1 MDSTT
6 QPKKHFR
13 NALWAS
19 IVMLSAI
26 GGGLYGLVAYQDN
39 APEAGKPLAYLQKT
53 DKQAPAKTEL
63 ALPQEKAGKKPMSV
77 KEQYRRFVENHPHL
91 TRKKLTKKQM
101 KEMGIPKQDRPD
113 LAAELEFLK
122 TMNPAT
128 LTVPRTALQT
138 AREKT
143 KEALKKSKA
152 AIAGVSWTERGPN
165 NVGGRTHA
173 LMFDP
178 NDATRKKVWAG
189 AVAGGLWFNND
200 ITSSAS
206 SWQKVNDFWAT
217 ISVSTIVSD
226 PSNSQTFYVGTG
238 EGFTQDARG
247 AGIWKSTNGGSTW
260 NQLASTT
267 PTNSNHF
274 TWIQKI
280 VVHSS
285 GTIFAATRSNVSGS
299 GGVMRSTDG
308 GLTWMQIYNTATADI
323 DIASNGDIYIGTFGG
338 VVARTTNPTAVG
350 NPTWTNFNPS
360 TGGQRVELAIA
371 PSASSVTGSTVVYAI
386 ASNGSDIQWFRKTT
400 DGGTTWTSVTVP
412 KYLEQS
418 CGFGTTDFTRGQS
431 WYDLTMK
438 VRPDNANVV
447 LVGGIDLHGTTN
459 GGTSWNLLSYWTG
472 GCSRQYVH
480 ADQHAIEFRSTNF
493 NEIIGGSDGGVT
505 YSTNAG
511 TGSSVGVS
519 FNDRNNN
526 YNVTQFYA
534 CAMNNTNG
542 SNVYIAGAQDN
553 GTQRFTVAGINSTD
567 MVNGGD
573 GGFCFIDQTNPNIA
587 IASYVYNNFYR
598 STNGGLSFTGT
609 LLGENTG
616 LFINPA
622 DYDNTAN
629 VLYTAGGS
637 GTMKRVLNVE
647 TSPSSGSVTLSG
659 VGQITTIKANCFTAN
674 RIYVGNSSG
683 DVFRIDNAHAT
694 PTVTNI
700 SGSLPAGY
708 TSSIDVGAND
718 DELLVTYS
726 NYGVKSVFYTNNG
739 GTTWVSKDETAYGLP
754 DMPIRWALFN
764 PNDTKQVLLATELGV
779 WSTSDVK
786 ATNPGWEPTNSG
798 LANVRCDM
806 LRFRTADKQVAIA
819 TFGRGLYTTNAFAS
833 TPTAPTANFTY
844 APRQIIYQPA
854 QMTFTDAS
862 LGTITSRSWNFGSG
876 ASPATSTATA
886 PPAVSYSTLGIKTV
900 SLTVNGTSTRTSDIV
915 VMPTFTPSYL
925 PADGGNFDT
934 DNKHFYPAPSGMA
947 FERGN
952 SNITGKNGTA
962 SGSFAYVIGATAAQ
976 YPDATE
982 SILYTPNYNFST
994 AGAYSFSFKTK
1005 YNVEVNYDGFIV
1017 EYSTNQGGTWTKLGG
1032 NVTATNWYNG
1042 TVDPSGGGSGFPA
1055 NTALFTGSAS
1065 TFETKT
1071 IDCSS
1076 LAGNANVAFR
1086 FVFKSDDAVQGV
1098 GVAIDDVQV
1107 SGPASAFVH
1116 TALSPT
1122 NNATGVA
1129 VNANL
1134 TMTFPSAV
1142 SKGTGNILIRRVS
1155 DNATLET
1162 ITASGA
1168 TVSVSGSVATINP
1181 ANDFPSGVAVYVE
1194 VPTGAFKNASN
1205 VNNTGFSG
1213 SSTWSFTASETVPP
1227 TLVSLS
1233 PTHNATNVAVATNL
1247 VMTLNEN
1254 VQKGTGNIV
1263 IKRSSNASIFET
1275 IDVTSSLVTISGTVV
1290 TINPTNN
1297 LASNTQYFVEVANG
1311 AIKDLAGNNYA
1322 GFSNAGTW
1330 QFTTADVASPTLVS
1344 LTPTNGAIGV
1354 SLVNNISMTFNE
1366 NIAQNAGT
1374 ITIKRSSDNSV
1385 FETITTPSA
1394 LVTISTVSAVI
1405 NPTNNFQNNTQY
1417 YVEVSNGAIT
1427 DLAGNLYAGFTG
1439 NSTWQFTTPDN
1450 VAPTVVSLSPTNG
1463 ANNAA
1468 STTNLVITFNE
1479 SVQKGTG
1486 NIVIKRS
1493 SDNAVAETISVSA
1506 AEVSIAGA
1514 VVTINPVNDLPA
1526 GVQYYVEVANGAIKD
1541 LSNNNF
1547 AGFTGNSTWQFNVVD
1562 VTAPNLVSLS
1572 PANNATNIVLGANLV
1587 MTFNENMQKATAG
1600 TINIKRVNNNT
1611 TFESINVANANVSI
1625 SGAVVTINPTNDL
1638 EPNMQYY
1645 VEVPS
1650 GVLKDL
1656 AGNDYA
1662 GFVTNNAWRFTSID
1676 NIAPTLFSTSPI
1688 NNATAFPGANNLEM
1702 TFSENMRKGTTGTI
1716 VIRRVDNNST
1726 VALFD
1731 MAGASASRVT
1741 IAGSIVTINPTNDL
1755 PFNTDLYVEV
1765 SNDALED
1772 LAGNKFAGL
1781 SGNTAWRF
1789 KTDFSTAIE
1798 DSQLNRAISLFPN
1811 PVAKEATLTIE
1822 NGLVLKNAEMQV
1834 FDTRG
1839 TAVWKEQASQLSAKQ
1854 TLNFQNLPAGKYF
1867 LQIRVGEAVVLKPF
1881 VKVQ

>member
-1 MDSTT
+1 MNSIT

-13 NALWAS
+13 KAIWSGIAL
-19 IVMLSAI
+19 LSAI
-26 GGGLYGLVAYQDN
+26 GGGLYGLMAYQDSM
-39 APEAGKPLAYLQKT
+39 PQAGKPLAYVQKT
-53 DKQAPAKTEL
+53 EKHAPAKTEL
-63 ALPQEKAGKKPMSV
+63 SLPQEKAGKKPMSI
-77 KEQYRRFVENHPHL
+77 KEQYRSFVENHPHL
-91 TRKKLTKKQM
+91 TRQKLTKKQM
-101 KEMGIPKQDRPD
+101 KEMGIPKKDRPD

-128 LTVPRTALQT
+128 LTVPRTALQI

-152 AIAGVSWTERGPN
+152 AIAGVTWTERGPN

-217 ISVSTIVSD
+217 ISVSTIVAD

-247 AGIWKSTNGGSTW
+247 AGIWKSTNGGTTW

-299 GGVMRSTDG
+299 GGVLRSTDG

-323 DIASNGDIYIGTFGG
+323 DIASNGDIYIGTFAG

-360 TGGQRVELAIA
+360 SGGQRVELAIA
-371 PSASSVTGSTVVYAI
+371 PSASSVTGSTVVYAVS
-386 ASNGSDIQWFRKTT
+386 SNGSDVQWFRKTT

-418 CGFGTTDFTRGQS
+418 CSFGTTDFTRGQS

-447 LVGGIDLHGTTN
+447 LVGGIDLYGTTN

-493 NEIIGGSDGGVT
+493 NEIIGGNDGGVT

-511 TGSSVGVS
+511 TGSSTGVLFS
-519 FNDRNNN
+519 DRNNN

-553 GTQRFTVAGINSTD
+553 GTQRFTSAGINSTTE
-567 MVNGGD
+567 VNGGD

-598 STNGGLSFTGT
+598 STNGGSSFTGE

-622 DYDNTAN
+622 DYDHTAN
-629 VLYTAGGS
+629 VLYTAGNS
-637 GTMKRVLNVE
+637 GTMKRVRNVE
-647 TSPSSGSVTLSG
+647 TSPVEDLPITLSG

-683 DVFRIDNAHAT
+683 DVFRVDNAHAT

-726 NYGVKSVFYTNNG
+726 NYGVKSVYYTNNG

-833 TPTAPTANFTY
+833 TPTAANANFTY

-886 PPAVSYSTLGIKTV
+886 PPAVSYSTLGTKTV
-900 SLTVNGTSTRTSDIV
+900 SLTVNGTSTKTSDIV
-915 VMPTFTPSYL
+915 VLPTFTPSYL

-934 DNKHFYPAPSGMA
+934 DNKHFYPAPSAMP
-947 FERGN
+947 FQRGN
-952 SNITGKNGTA
+952 SAIAGKNGTA
-962 SGSFAYVIGATAAQ
+962 SGSFAYVIGATATQ
-976 YPDATE
+976 YPNATE

-1005 YNVEVNYDGFIV
+1005 YSVEANYDGFIV
-1017 EYSTNQGGTWTKLGG
+1017 EYSTNQGATWTKLG
-1032 NVTATNWYNG
+1032 NSVVANWYNG
-1042 TVDPSGGGSGFPA
+1042 TVDASGGGSGFPA
-1055 NTALFTGSAS
+1055 NTVLFTGSAS

-1071 IDCSS
+1071 FDCSS
-1076 LAGNANVAFR
+1076 LAGNANVTFR
-1086 FVFKSDDAVQGV
+1086 FVFKSDDFEQGT
-1098 GVAIDDVQV
+1098 GVALDDVQV
-1107 SGPASAFVH
+1107 TGPASAFVH
-1116 TALSPT
+1116 TALSPANT
-1122 NNATGVA
+1122 STGVA

-1134 TMTFPSAV
+1134 TMTFPSTV
-1142 SKGTGNILIRRVS
+1142 SKGTGNILIRRMS
-1155 DNATLET
+1155 DNVTLET
-1162 ITASGA
+1162 ISASGTA
-1168 TVSVSGSVATINP
+1168 VSVLGSVATINP
-1181 ANDFPSGVAVYVE
+1181 VNDFPSGVAVYVE

-1205 VNNTGFSG
+1205 VNNTGFTG

-1233 PTHNATNVAVATNL
+1233 PANSATNVAVATNL
-1247 VMTLNEN
+1247 VMTMNEN

-1263 IKRSSNASIFET
+1263 IKRSSDANIFAT
-1275 IDVTSSLVTISGTVV
+1275 IDVTSSLVTISGAVV

-1330 QFTTADVASPTLVS
+1330 QFTTADVAPPVVAS
-1344 LTPTNGAIGV
+1344 LTPTNGATNV
-1354 SLVNNISMTFNE
+1354 SLTNSFAITFNE
-1366 NIAQNAGT
+1366 NIAQNTGT

-1385 FETITTPSA
+1385 FETITLPSN
-1394 LVTISTVSAVI
+1394 LVSISTVSAVI
-1405 NPTNNFQNNTQY
+1405 NPINNLQNNTQY
-1417 YVEVSNGAIT
+1417 YIEISNGAIT
-1427 DLAGNLYAGFTG
+1427 DLAGNVYAGFTG
-1439 NSTWQFTTPDN
+1439 NSTWQFSTPDDIP
-1450 VAPTVVSLSPTNG
+1450 PTVVSFSPDNGVTNASPT
-1463 ANNAA
+1463 A
-1468 STTNLVITFNE
+1468 NLVMTFNE
-1479 SVQKGTG
+1479 NVQKGAG

-1493 SDNAVAETISVSA
+1493 SDNVTVETISVSA
-1506 AEVSIAGA
+1506 TAVSIAGA
-1514 VVTINPVNDLPA
+1514 VVTINPANDLPA
-1526 GVQYYVEVANGAIKD
+1526 GVQYYVEVVNGAIKD
-1541 LSNNNF
+1541 LANNNF
-1547 AGFTGNSTWQFNVVD
+1547 VGFVGSSTWLFSVVD
-1562 VTAPNLVSLS
+1562 AIAPTLVSLS

-1587 MTFNENMQKATAG
+1587 MTFNENMQKASSG
-1600 TINIKRVNNNT
+1600 TINIKRVTNNT
-1611 TFESINVANANVSI
+1611 TFESINISNVTVA
-1625 SGAVVTINPTNDL
+1625 GAVVTINPTNDL
-1638 EPNMQYY
+1638 EANTQYY

-1656 AGNDYA
+1656 ANNDYA
-1662 GFVTNNAWRFTSID
+1662 GFVTNTAWRFTSID
-1676 NIAPTLFSTSPI
+1676 NVVPTLISTSPI

-1731 MAGASASRVT
+1731 MAGASASRIT
-1741 IAGSIVTINPTNDL
+1741 ITGAIVTINPTNDL
-1755 PFNTDLYVEV
+1755 PFNTDLFVEV

-1781 SGNTAWRF
+1781 TGTTAWRF

-1811 PVAKEATLTIE
+1811 PVAKDATLTIE

-1839 TAVWKEQASQLSAKQ
+1839 TAVWTEQASQLTAKQ